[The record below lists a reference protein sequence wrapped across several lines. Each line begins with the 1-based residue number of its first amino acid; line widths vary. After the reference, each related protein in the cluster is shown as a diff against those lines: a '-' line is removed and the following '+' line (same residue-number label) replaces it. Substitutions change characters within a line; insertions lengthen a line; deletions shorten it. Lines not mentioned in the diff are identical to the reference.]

1 MRPFKGFFLVWLIVE
16 LVVFYLVAEWLGF
29 LVAILL
35 IILPMIIGGGIMQS
49 QGFANMRRLQ
59 EKMQTGESPAVEV
72 LESVAIV
79 FGGMLM
85 LIPGMV
91 TSVIGIVL
99 LIPGIR
105 RGLLSWLLRKHL
117 VKPGAKHG
125 DQQKAQGKI
134 YDADSWHDD
143 S

>member
-29 LVAILL
+29 LIAILF

-49 QGFANMRRLQ
+49 QGFHNMRRLQ

-117 VKPGAKHG
+117 VQP
-125 DQQKAQGKI
+125 KAQGRI